1 MPVFVIPIHLI
12 AGIPGKRYSS
22 SFSPYWKMGWEYGS
36 WLLSSFPLGAYN
48 KGIER
53 AFYLPKCLGG
63 ILHLKPTAGCQMS
76 TLISGFRWEG
86 PYKYPMKNCRR
97 TAKFFPTWGLSQR
110 YCQGLKWLDVI
121 VLQRN
126 AMLWDI
132 PCSKNSNVIP
142 GISVFIGHAS
152 RHP

>member
-53 AFYLPKCLGG
+53 AFYLLKCLGG
-63 ILHLKPTAGCQMS
+63 ILHLKPTAGCQIS
-76 TLISGFRWEG
+76 TLIFGYRG
-86 PYKYPMKNCRR
+86 GGYKYPMKNCRR
-97 TAKFFPTWGLSQR
+97 TAKFFPTWGLVKGIVR
-110 YCQGLKWLDVI
+110 AFNWLKWMGWILHLKSTAGCI
-121 VLQRN
+121 NQ
-126 AMLWDI
+126 LWYLEL
-132 PCSKNSNVIP
+132 
-142 GISVFIGHAS
+142 GGGTL
-152 RHP
+152 